1 MVASENQSTINELQA
16 NWVWVPDW
24 VDSSTVNTAGRIV
37 NFTRDFSLPTAPEKA
52 LLYFSADTRYK
63 LFVNGV
69 RVAVGPAR
77 GHGTIWYYDTLDISP
92 HLKPGDNQITF
103 VVLRYFAASRAAMP
117 FVRTSFPGL
126 TVVGQFKAGESQV
139 SLHSS
144 EGWKAQVDDSILVP
158 TGLIDDVFLH
168 INERT
173 TQTAPNPWVT
183 PKPYGFKTLN
193 GELAPWR
200 LRSRVIPHPEETPV
214 AVNTIRSCESDNT
227 TNDWEAVLSRG
238 QPLMLSSGSK
248 HVLELQAD
256 VHSTAFISWSFKAQN
271 PTNVKIKVTYSEGYE
286 CDPRVYPFFRTKD
299 DRLQKDDHH
308 LIGPF
313 DEISLEIAAGELSK
327 YEPFWFRTF
336 RVMRLE
342 ITVATSPVEFL
353 SFDAKQANYP
363 IQPKATWKEP
373 GDAHSESIWDVSIR
387 TLRNCMF
394 DGYSDC
400 PFYEQLQY
408 SGDSRSVGLF
418 HYLLS
423 GDDKLMRQAIT
434 NFAASITPEGLT
446 QSRFP
451 SHVPQIIA
459 GFSLYWILQVCDHH
473 LFFGDTAYTRSFL
486 PRVDGVFEFFHSH
499 IDQLGL
505 VSGFPED
512 VWQYVDWV
520 TTWGATEDHPDKG
533 VPTSGR
539 KTNRHTYFSLLYA
552 YVLKQAAQLVRD
564 VGRPGY
570 ALEYESRAEA
580 VVEAVRAHC
589 YDGAFF
595 TDSTSDVRD
604 DSAYS
609 EHCQVFAVLSGAALP
624 HDRTRILTESYA
636 NPRFSKCSYVMK
648 FYALRAFALAGDDAY
663 ESLWTT
669 VWDPWRRMLAN
680 NLTTW
685 EEDDVRQRSDCHA
698 WGSVPIY
705 EYCTELAGVRPIA
718 AGSAKILFKPRL
730 RLSKS
735 IEAKVAIGKEN
746 VATVAWTTDD
756 GGKKHVRL
764 ELERAVE
771 VVSRLPGGEE
781 KEHGT
786 VDHLELE
793 F

>member
-1 MVASENQSTINELQA
+1 MVSTEEQNIANELLA
-16 NWVWVPDW
+16 NWVWMPDW
-24 VDSSTVNTAGRIV
+24 VDSSTTNTAGRIV
-37 NFTRDFSLPTAPEKA
+37 NFTKSFNLPSAPERA
-52 LLYFSADTRYK
+52 LLHFSADTRYK
-63 LFVNGV
+63 LYINGN

-77 GHGTIWYYDTLDISP
+77 GHGTIWYYDTLDVSP
-92 HLKPGDNQITF
+92 HLKPGDNEITF
-103 VVLRYFAASRAAMP
+103 LVLRYFSASRAAMP
-117 FVRTSFPGL
+117 FVRTPFPGL
-126 TVVGQFKAGESQV
+126 TVVGDVAAGESTL
-139 SLHSS
+139 SLNSR
-144 EGWKAQVDDSILVP
+144 EGWKAQVNEDILFP
-158 TGLIDDVFLH
+158 TGLKDDVFLH

-173 TQTAPNPWVT
+173 TPAAPGPWVT
-183 PKPYGFKTLN
+183 PKTYGFRTVN

-200 LRSRVIPHPEETPV
+200 LRPREIPHPEESPV
-214 AVNTIRSCESDNT
+214 AVTTIRSCDSVNKID
-227 TNDWEAVLSRG
+227 DWCAVLSSG
-238 QPLMLSSGSK
+238 KPLTIDSGST

-256 VHSTAFISWSFKAQN
+256 VHSTAFISWSFRAKESSQ
-271 PTNVKIKVTYSEGYE
+271 VKIKATYSEGYE
-286 CDPRVYPFFRTKD
+286 CDPRSYPFFRTKD
-299 DRLQKDDHH
+299 DRLQKDDHY

-313 DEISLEIAAGELSK
+313 DEVSLDLPAGKLVK

-342 ITVATSPVEFL
+342 ITAGASPVEFV
-353 SFDAKQANYP
+353 SFEATQANYP
-363 IQPKATWKEP
+363 ILPKASWKEP
-373 GDAHSESIWDVSIR
+373 GDSHSESIWDVSIR

-423 GDDKLMRQAIT
+423 GDDRLMRQAIT

-459 GFSLYWILQVCDHH
+459 GFSLYWVLQVCDHH
-473 LFFGDTAYTRSFL
+473 LYFGDTAYTRSFL
-486 PRVDGVFEFFHSH
+486 PRIDGVFEFYHSH
-499 IDQLGL
+499 IDSLGL

-520 TTWGATEDHPDKG
+520 TTWGATDEHPDKG

-539 KTNRHTYFSLLYA
+539 KTNRHTYFSMLYA

-570 ALEYESRAEA
+570 AAEYESRAEA
-580 VVEAVRAHC
+580 VVDAVRAHC
-589 YDGAFF
+589 YDGQFF
-595 TDSTSDVRD
+595 TDSTADVRED
-604 DSAYS
+604 ASYS
-609 EHCQVFAVLSGAALP
+609 EHCQVFAVLSGAAAP
-624 HDRTRILTESYA
+624 TDRARLLTESYA

-663 ESLWTT
+663 ESLWAT

-705 EYCTELAGVRPIA
+705 EYCTELAGVRPVA
-718 AGSAKILFKPRL
+718 AGAAKVLFKPRL
-730 RLSKS
+730 RLSDAVT
-735 IEAKVAIGKEN
+735 AKVALGKDN
-746 VATVAWTTDD
+746 VATVSWMMED
-756 GGKKHVRL
+756 GGKKLVLL

-771 VVSRLPGGEE
+771 VVSRLPGGDETQ
-781 KEHGT
+781 HGT
-786 VDHLELE
+786 VDRLELT